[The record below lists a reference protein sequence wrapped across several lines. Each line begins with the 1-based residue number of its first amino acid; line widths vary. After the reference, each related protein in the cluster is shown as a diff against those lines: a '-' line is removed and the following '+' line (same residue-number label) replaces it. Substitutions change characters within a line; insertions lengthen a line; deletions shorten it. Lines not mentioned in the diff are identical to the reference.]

1 MLLRWHQLSIKVSP
15 NTRKETANNLT
26 EESVVYEPYTIFLN
40 GDISASLS
48 LGLLQNRGH
57 GV

>member
-48 LGLLQNRGH
+48 LGLL
-57 GV
+57 